1 MEKMG
6 PREMPVAKESRD
18 SPKKNTK
25 QKGRQRATCRELDLN
40 PFSFRKHFEI
50 FCVTI

>member
-18 SPKKNTK
+18 SLTNTK
-25 QKGRQRATCRELDLN
+25 QKGRQRATCKELDLS
-40 PFSFRKHFEI
+40 PFSFRKYFEI